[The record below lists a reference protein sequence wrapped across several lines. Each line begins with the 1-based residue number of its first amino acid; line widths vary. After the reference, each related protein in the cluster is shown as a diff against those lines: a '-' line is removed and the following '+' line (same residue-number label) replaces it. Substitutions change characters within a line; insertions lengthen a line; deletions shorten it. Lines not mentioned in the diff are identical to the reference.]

1 MRWSVFASVLL
12 VMPAFTYAAGDR
24 VEGESEALRAGIK
37 VHDFLASAVNRGLWN
52 QAGESSTAGNRE
64 AEAAAIPSK
73 GDPPGG
79 LLQVVLMPVDAVS
92 SLTADSDV
100 KVPCN
105 FLYVRFSK
113 PFLERYFCRQV
124 DRTNA
129 VNDNIL
135 GVAVS
140 GTSHT
145 VGATHLELAD
155 NSSQA
160 QMTLRLAGNTKFD
173 TIGDSRPVEIFTRGT
188 TNFTAAEELSF
199 DGLRLVHH
207 DEGCKA
213 NTQSTVTGMSTSLR
227 FILGRISLRIASRRE
242 AASHELAESITAAR
256 TRERV
261 EHGFD
266 SAVEKRTVAFT
277 DLLKSRYARLPLEG
291 DYKLSEIR
299 CSTSP
304 TTLQIVVL
312 GQGSETPRFVSAPE
326 PIEGNPEIELHIHTA
341 LLQKASTDSA
351 LRATMENAINQLF
364 SQPLN
369 TLVAATR
376 PIMKAGAEP
385 PQFHWREGANAD
397 WLSISWKT
405 GPGPN

>member
-1 MRWSVFASVLL
+1 
-12 VMPAFTYAAGDR
+12 
-24 VEGESEALRAGIK
+24 
-37 VHDFLASAVNRGLWN
+37 
-52 QAGESSTAGNRE
+52 
-64 AEAAAIPSK
+64 
-73 GDPPGG
+73 
-79 LLQVVLMPVDAVS
+79 MPVDAVS

-135 GVAVS
+135 GASVS

-173 TIGDSRPVEIFTRGT
+173 TIGDSGPIEIFTRGT
-188 TNFTAAEELSF
+188 TNFTATEELSF

-213 NTQSTVTGMSTSLR
+213 NTQSTVIGMSTSLR

-242 AASHELAESITAAR
+242 AASHELAESVTAAH

-261 EHGFD
+261 DRGFD
-266 SAVEKRTVAFT
+266 TAVERSHRGVYGPVEKPLCA
-277 DLLKSRYARLPLEG
+277 AAAGGRL
-291 DYKLSEIR
+291 
-299 CSTSP
+299 
-304 TTLQIVVL
+304 
-312 GQGSETPRFVSAPE
+312 
-326 PIEGNPEIELHIHTA
+326 
-341 LLQKASTDSA
+341 
-351 LRATMENAINQLF
+351 
-364 SQPLN
+364 
-369 TLVAATR
+369 
-376 PIMKAGAEP
+376 
-385 PQFHWREGANAD
+385 
-397 WLSISWKT
+397 
-405 GPGPN
+405 